1 MSPHPEKGGEKQT
14 DVHNI
19 WPVHEYETDDGQRVD
34 LTYANTVVRRF
45 KDGYRH
51 MDHVYCFE
59 HRLGSAAVRSAIRIF
74 DRHDL
79 VNRFI
84 DEGYSDH
91 NLLDPTAEDQTA
103 YEAFLRSRTDK
114 TE

>member
-1 MSPHPEKGGEKQT
+1 MSHHPEMGGAEKQT
-14 DVHNI
+14 AHL
-19 WPVHEYETDDGQRVD
+19 WPVHQYETEDGQQVD

-59 HRLGSAAVRSAIRIF
+59 HRLGLAALKAIRIF

-79 VNRFI
+79 VNQFI

-91 NLLDPTAEDQTA
+91 NLLDPTGEDEAE
-103 YEAFLRSRTDK
+103 YEAFLRAQTDD